1 MAGRK
6 PTPNALKKLKGT
18 NQPAR
23 MRDEIDLGTI
33 TRIPPP
39 PKYFNKWAK
48 REYKTVATRLA
59 AIRILNEVNIA
70 MVAAYANEIGKYI
83 EAEEMLSQS
92 GRLEISKDDNG
103 NILKITRLPLDKM
116 ASEYLSNANRLAVE
130 LGLTPA
136 SASRVKAPEK
146 EKSNP
151 LAAFL

>member
-6 PTPNALKKLKGT
+6 PTPNALKKLRGT
-18 NQPAR
+18 DQPVR
-23 MRDEIDLGTI
+23 MRDEIDLGII
-33 TRIPPP
+33 THIPPP

-48 REYKTVATRLA
+48 REYKTVAARLA

-92 GRLEISKDDNG
+92 GRLDIAKDADG
-103 NILKITRLPLDKM
+103 NILKISRLPLDKM
-116 ASEYLSNANRLAVE
+116 ASEYLANANRLAVE

-151 LAAFL
+151 LAAFM